1 MFMECEWLFSGI
13 LWWFSGILWWCLLN
27 LYGVFS
33 GILWWFWW
41 LNDDFLASP
50 KVDWPCCVNV
60 KPGWTSP
67 TSWGGTIYK
76 GTYHEISLFCRIK
89 NTMPGILAPSSL
101 LDFCF
106 GEAVPKTNGREIQA
120 PIKTEEEKQKGNLD
134 MSRFSTMC
142 PPPIMFV
149 GL

>member
-1 MFMECEWLFSGI
+1 
-13 LWWFSGILWWCLLN
+13 
-27 LYGVFS
+27 
-33 GILWWFWW
+33 
-41 LNDDFLASP
+41 
-50 KVDWPCCVNV
+50 
-60 KPGWTSP
+60 
-67 TSWGGTIYK
+67 
-76 GTYHEISLFCRIK
+76 
-89 NTMPGILAPSSL
+89 MPGILAPSSL